1 MTEPS
6 ELIGKDL
13 GNYHILDQI
22 GRGGMASVYKA
33 QDSTNETIVA
43 VKVLA
48 PQLAVDPKFRAR
60 FEREAEVL
68 SSLEHPNIVPILD
81 YGRDDGVFYIVMPFM
96 EVGGLHDR
104 INNGFIDPM
113 ESHKIIDQIASALE
127 YAHEEGV
134 VHRDVKPSNILI
146 GDDGKAWLSDFGFA
160 HVHDASLSLTGSG
173 LIGTPAY
180 MAPETVRGE
189 AVSPRSDQ
197 YALGMVLYRMTTGFL
212 PYEAETPMAI
222 AVKQATEPL
231 PRPRWLNPDIPDAVE
246 NVLKKVLTKDPKGRY
261 ASITEF
267 SGELLL
273 ALEQSYDLET
283 GDLKPDAI
291 GEEAVTEVFD
301 VDLEEEELAD
311 KGSLFSRIQ
320 ARALV
325 LITLIAIPVT
335 YIGVNAFNN
344 ANPPVDI
351 DATVTA
357 ISLAFASSSGTEMS
371 QEEIQTVVAATLTA
385 MAEIESGTEPNSTEN
400 SSGGSPTPSSTNFSE
415 SIYNPLPITTR
426 RWIPTATP
434 TLRLIVPASST
445 PKPTKPPATPQN
457 TNTPTRTKTPTR
469 TRTMTPTRTRT
480 MIPTRTDTPLPT
492 PTESVC
498 TLLELG
504 SPGIGGK
511 FANFKLHNNTYNSPV
526 TIESIKINN
535 WPSGNG
541 SLILINVGGVRVWE
555 GEQSDPPITV
565 GGGGQRVAPQGLRK
579 ISFRFQKA
587 AGGSGYSV
595 VVTTKYGQL
604 YCYPSYPN

>member
-445 PKPTKPPATPQN
+445 PKPTKPPPTPRD
-457 TNTPTRTKTPTR
+457 TNTPTRTVTPTR
-469 TRTMTPTRTRT
+469 TRTP
-480 MIPTRTDTPLPT
+480 IPTRTDTPLPT
-492 PTESVC
+492 PTENVC
-498 TLLELG
+498 SMLELAN
-504 SPGIGGK
+504 PGIGGK
-511 FANFKLHNNTYNSPV
+511 FVNFKITNDSNYSPV
-526 TIESIKINN
+526 TIFRITINS
-535 WPSGNG
+535 WPSGNQALV
-541 SLILINVGGVRVWE
+541 LIKVGDVKVWE
-555 GEQSDPPITV
+555 GEQSESPIGVDTSQPL
-565 GGGGQRVAPQGLRK
+565 GAQGLRK
-579 ISFRFQKA
+579 ISFRFKKA

-595 VVTTKYGQL
+595 VVQTTSPWGD
-604 YCYPSYPN
+604 CVVSRSN

>member
-22 GRGGMASVYKA
+22 GQGGMASVYKA
-33 QDSTNETIVA
+33 QDTTNDTIVA

-48 PQLAVDPKFRAR
+48 PQLAVDATFRAR

-68 SSLEHPNIVPILD
+68 RSLEHPNIVPILD
-81 YGRDDGVFYIVMPFM
+81 YGQDDGVFFIVMPFM
-96 EVGGLHDR
+96 KVGCLNDR
-104 INNGFIDPM
+104 MNNGFIDPM
-113 ESHKIIDQIASALE
+113 ESHNIIDQIASALG

-146 GDDGKAWLSDFGFA
+146 DDDEKAWLSDFGFA

-189 AVSPRSDQ
+189 PVSPKSDQ

-246 NVLKKVLTKDPKGRY
+246 KVLKKVLTKKPGGRY

-267 SGELLL
+267 SNGFRV
-273 ALEQSYDLET
+273 ALEEAYDLET
-283 GDLKPDAI
+283 GQVKPGAI
-291 GEEAVTEVFD
+291 GNDAVTEVFD
-301 VDLEEEELAD
+301 DVELDQGIGEGGFFAR
-311 KGSLFSRIQ
+311 LP

-325 LITLIAIPVT
+325 LIALVAIPLT
-335 YIGVNAFNN
+335 FIGVNAFNN
-344 ANPPVDI
+344 AGPPVDI

-371 QEEIQTVVAATLTA
+371 QEEIQTAVAATLTA
-385 MAEIESGTEPNSTEN
+385 MVEIESGTEPNSTEN
-400 SSGGSPTPSSTNFSE
+400 SSRGSPTPSSTESSE

-445 PKPTKPPATPQN
+445 PKSTKPPPTPRD
-457 TNTPTRTKTPTR
+457 TNTPTRTATPTQTN
-469 TRTMTPTRTRT
+469 TRP
-480 MIPTRTDTPLPT
+480 PPT
-492 PTESVC
+492 PTENVC
-498 TLLELG
+498 SKLNLVWVGT
-504 SPGIGGK
+504 GGK
-511 FANFKLHNNTYNSPV
+511 FAKFKITNGSAYTTV
-526 TIESIKINN
+526 TILSIALKN
-535 WPSGNG
+535 WPEGNAD
-541 SLILINVGGVRVWE
+541 LTQVNVGGTKVWSGSHPSPPFNKDSVGQSVGAP
-555 GEQSDPPITV
+555 GETRIDF
-565 GGGGQRVAPQGLRK
+565 K
-579 ISFRFQKA
+579 FQKT
-587 AGGSGYSV
+587 AGGSGYAV
-595 VVTTKYGQL
+595 KVKTTNGCEKSQ
-604 YCYPSYPN
+604 SH

>member
-33 QDSTNETIVA
+33 QDSTNDTIVA

-48 PQLAVDPKFRAR
+48 PQLAVDPTFRAR

-68 SSLEHPNIVPILD
+68 SALEHPNIVPILD
-81 YGRDDGVFYIVMPFM
+81 YGRDDGVFYIVMPYM
-96 EVGGLHDR
+96 EVGGLNDR
-104 INNGFIDPM
+104 LNNGFIDPL
-113 ESHKIIDQIASALE
+113 EGHKIIDQVASALE

-146 GDDGKAWLSDFGFA
+146 DDDGTAWLSDFGFA

-189 AVSPRSDQ
+189 AVSPKSDQ
-197 YALGMVLYRMTTGFL
+197 YALGMVLYRMTTGYL

-231 PRPRWLNPDIPDAVE
+231 PRPRWLNPEIPDAVE
-246 NVLKKVLTKDPKGRY
+246 RVLKKVLTKDPKGRY

-267 SGELLL
+267 SDELLS

-283 GDLKPDAI
+283 GEMKPDAI

-301 VDLEEEELAD
+301 VDLEEEGLED
-311 KGSLFSRIQ
+311 RGRWYSRIQ

-325 LITLIAIPVT
+325 LIALIAIPVT

-385 MAEIESGTEPNSTEN
+385 MAEIESGTEPNSTE
-400 SSGGSPTPSSTNFSE
+400 SSATPGSPTASLTDFSE
-415 SIYNPLPITTR
+415 STNSPLPISTR
-426 RWIPTATP
+426 RWIPTPTP
-434 TLRLIVPASST
+434 TMRHFVPASST
-445 PKPTKPPATPQN
+445 PKSTKPPLTPLD
-457 TNTPTRTKTPTR
+457 TNTPTRTVTPTR
-469 TRTMTPTRTRT
+469 TRTLTPTQ
-480 MIPTRTDTPLPT
+480 TPVPPT
-492 PTESVC
+492 PTDPPPTEDVC
-498 TLLELG
+498 KKLSLVWVGT
-504 SPGIGGK
+504 GGK
-511 FANFKLHNNTYNSPV
+511 FAKFKIINSSSYTPV
-526 TIESIKINN
+526 TIASIALNA
-535 WPSGNG
+535 WPEGNAD
-541 SLILINVGGVRVWE
+541 LTQVNVGDTKVWSGSHPSPPFSTSGFCCQSVGAP
-555 GEQSDPPITV
+555 GETRIDF
-565 GGGGQRVAPQGLRK
+565 K
-579 ISFRFQKA
+579 FQEA
-587 AGGSGYSV
+587 AAGSGYTV
-595 VVTTKYGQL
+595 KVTTVNGCNKSQ
-604 YCYPSYPN
+604 SH

>member
-33 QDSTNETIVA
+33 QDTTNEELVA

-48 PQLAVDPKFRAR
+48 PQLAVDPTFRAR

-68 SSLEHPNIVPILD
+68 SALKHPNIVPILD
-81 YGRDDGVFYIVMPFM
+81 YGREDGVFYIVMPFM
-96 EVGGLHDR
+96 EVGGLNDR
-104 INNGFIDPM
+104 LNNGFVDPL
-113 ESHKIIDQIASALE
+113 EGHKIIDQIASALE

-146 GDDGKAWLSDFGFA
+146 DDDGTAWLSDFGFA

-189 AVSPRSDQ
+189 AVSPKSDQ
-197 YALGMVLYRMTTGFL
+197 YALGMVLYRMTTGYL

-246 NVLKKVLTKDPKGRY
+246 RVLKKVLTKDPKGRY

-267 SGELLL
+267 SDELLF
-273 ALEQSYDLET
+273 ALEQSYDLKT
-283 GDLKPDAI
+283 GEMKPDAI
-291 GEEAVTEVFD
+291 GEDAVTEVFD
-301 VDLEEEELAD
+301 VDLEEEGLEE
-311 KGSLFSRIQ
+311 KGRWFSRIQ

-325 LITLIAIPVT
+325 LIALIAIPVT

-344 ANPPVDI
+344 ANPPIDI

-385 MAEIESGTEPNSTEN
+385 MAEIDSGTEPNSTAN
-400 SSGGSPTPSSTNFSE
+400 SSSGTPTPLSTNFSE
-415 SIYNPLPITTR
+415 STYNPFPITTR
-426 RWIPTATP
+426 RWIPSATP
-434 TLRLIVPASST
+434 TLQPFIPASST
-445 PKPTKPPATPQN
+445 PKSTRPRPTQWD
-457 TNTPTRTKTPTR
+457 TNTPTRTITPTR
-469 TRTMTPTRTRT
+469 TRTWT
-480 MIPTRTDTPLPT
+480 PTRTDTPLPT
-492 PTESVC
+492 PTERVC
-498 TLLELG
+498 DFLALG
-504 SPGIGGK
+504 PPGIAGK
-511 FANFKLHNNTYNSPV
+511 FVNFRLTNDTYNSPV
-526 TIESIKINN
+526 TIESIKIDA
-535 WPSGNG
+535 WPSGNE
-541 SLILINVGGVRVWE
+541 SLILINVGGKQVWE
-555 GEQSDPPITV
+555 GELSEPPITV
-565 GGGGQRVAPQGLRK
+565 GGGGQKVGPQSLRK

-595 VVTTKYGQL
+595 VVQTTSPWGNCVVSQ
-604 YCYPSYPN
+604 SN